1 MKKIYLFFV
10 TLFVIFIFNTS
21 LYSQTILDIFE
32 DDFIIGDENAP
43 VTIIEYASLSCSH
56 CADFHLN
63 TLNDLKKEYID
74 TGKAKM
80 IFRNFP
86 FNYPALLG
94 SMVLQCIPE
103 DVKYDYMNALYQL
116 QPNWVVRENA
126 KSTKE
131 LFKIMQSGGMT
142 KEEFDAC
149 ISNKEIEEK
158 ILQKVISA
166 QNEFNIRST
175 PSFLINGNLIE
186 GNKSIKE
193 FRQIIN
199 KILSE

>member
-74 TGKAKM
+74 TGKVKM
-80 IFRNFP
+80 VFRNFP

>member
-149 ISNKEIEEK
+149 ISNKKIEEK

>member
-74 TGKAKM
+74 TGKVKM
-80 IFRNFP
+80 VFRNFP

-103 DVKYDYMNALYQL
+103 DVKYDYMNALFQL